1 MTQEP
6 GMEKITLGGDARIW
20 QSPAQCP
27 DPLDFTGSRCE
38 YLEHDSYSNQAKIFF
53 IGLGYGLSHRNGPR
67 DVQTLFRQ
75 GVRLHAQSGHEY
87 PRYKNSTASL
97 IYLTP

>member
-6 GMEKITLGGDARIW
+6 GMEKITLGGDARFW

-38 YLEHDSYSNQAKIFF
+38 YLEHDSYSNEAKIFF
-53 IGLGYGLSHRNGPR
+53 INSGYVLTHRNGPR
-67 DVQTLFRQ
+67 GVQTLFQQ
-75 GVRLHAQSGHEY
+75 GVQLHAQSGHKHPHYE
-87 PRYKNSTASL
+87 NGTASL
-97 IYLTP
+97 ISLIP